1 MKRTIITTLKFFD
14 SCLEIEAVEYTSKGI
29 FPIFLNSINSKN
41 SSDLEQKGFIRD
53 SKIAIEKLIKG
64 KITELIVIVSNK
76 KEIELKTSLYNFE
89 FSLKQFKNTFCGKDV
104 DTLLNKDFKK
114 NSKYIIDSVLVNQK
128 TVNDKLYVVKSIT
141 TISNDFYNKI
151 VEFTSQN
158 KLNIAKIMT
167 FDFTRS
173 QNFNTNKS
181 LFIDIYKNVISLNY
195 FSKNI
200 LTKSE
205 ILEVGLNDVSKH
217 LIENNFVQ
225 NTSDAYMIVKKL
237 LSNNFNNI
245 LIDGKII
252 TSEKLKLLMNSFYDD
267 IFSSIKKYIA
277 NNKMANGKNQL
288 TINLFVKPNDAL
300 YECNSYKELI
310 KDENSIIMNVVP
322 ATNNFDVISS
332 EMNEIIRIITNM
344 ELSSQISMNE
354 EKLLTTETFVVDTTM
369 LRNSK
374 SFKRKVLYI

>member
-1 MKRTIITTLKFFD
+1 
-14 SCLEIEAVEYTSKGI
+14 
-29 FPIFLNSINSKN
+29 
-41 SSDLEQKGFIRD
+41 
-53 SKIAIEKLIKG
+53 
-64 KITELIVIVSNK
+64 
-76 KEIELKTSLYNFE
+76 
-89 FSLKQFKNTFCGKDV
+89 
-104 DTLLNKDFKK
+104 
-114 NSKYIIDSVLVNQK
+114 
-128 TVNDKLYVVKSIT
+128 
-141 TISNDFYNKI
+141 
-151 VEFTSQN
+151 
-158 KLNIAKIMT
+158 MT

-277 NNKMANGKNQL
+277 SNRMANGKNQL

-332 EMNEIIRIITNM
+332 EMNGIIRIITNM

-354 EKLLTTETFVVDTTM
+354 DKLITTETFVIDTAM